1 MNISVKSENFMIID
15 GKMYKAFPYENAC
28 EKCAFNYLSI
38 ATCFEA
44 NCMEFERRDKKQV
57 AFKQVQKVS
66 LFEYTFNKDELVSV
80 KHITSRFI
88 PIDEVTDWLKKH
100 NELLDENKRWE
111 FVKSWK

>member
-15 GKMYKAFPYENAC
+15 GKMYKAFPCENTC
-28 EKCAFNYLSI
+28 EKCAFKYLGEPC
-38 ATCFEA
+38 AEA
-44 NCMEFERRDKKQV
+44 PCMAILRKDKKNV

-66 LFEYTFNKDELVSV
+66 LFEYTFNKGSLVSV

-88 PIDEVTDWLKKH
+88 PIDEVTNWLKKH

>member
-1 MNISVKSENFMIID
+1 MNVD
-15 GKMYKAFPYENAC
+15 GRVYKAFPYDSDICDVCEFVNLCEAC
-28 EKCAFNYLSI
+28 VE
-38 ATCFEA
+38 ATCMA
-44 NCMEFERRDKKQV
+44 SERSDKKQV

-66 LFEYTFNKDELVSV
+66 LFEYNFNNNILVSV
-80 KHITSRFI
+80 KRITSRFI